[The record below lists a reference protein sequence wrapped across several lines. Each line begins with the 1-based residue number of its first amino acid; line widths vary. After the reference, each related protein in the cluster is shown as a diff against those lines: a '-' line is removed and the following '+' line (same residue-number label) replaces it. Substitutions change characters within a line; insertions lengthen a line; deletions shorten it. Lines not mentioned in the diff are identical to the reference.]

1 MKAIRAV
8 VCGFA
13 VQPIASHACFDG
25 AEYARSFASADPVVG
40 AAFALLGLA
49 TAVRA
54 IRTEQWK
61 AIPAAAALAI
71 AIPLVYTRYSFDGD
85 CGFRYVDTAHWSA
98 ALVIAFFLYE
108 SFLSARFLGRRAD
121 LPVDRSRPAD
131 APPVLG
137 VTSRLDRFDLVAG
150 TVVSGLIWAGLV
162 ATGPFLFLLAWP
174 VMITTARFVGG
185 DGFRPVGL
193 AAAWPLIVVAWLTYQ
208 GVSDPKGVFLA
219 AWLLG
224 IQVAM
229 FVGVQV
235 AWRRFRHVDRET

>member
-1 MKAIRAV
+1 MKAIRAF

-25 AEYARSFASADPVVG
+25 AEYARSFVG

-121 LPVDRSRPAD
+121 LPVDRSR
-131 APPVLG
+131 
-137 VTSRLDRFDLVAG
+137 
-150 TVVSGLIWAGLV
+150 
-162 ATGPFLFLLAWP
+162 
-174 VMITTARFVGG
+174 
-185 DGFRPVGL
+185 
-193 AAAWPLIVVAWLTYQ
+193 
-208 GVSDPKGVFLA
+208 
-219 AWLLG
+219 
-224 IQVAM
+224 
-229 FVGVQV
+229 
-235 AWRRFRHVDRET
+235 